1 MIYMPI
7 NVSINTLD
15 SMYTFLKNLSNG
27 SFNEQEIDSI
37 LDHPDYQIEFLRYG
51 ERVTKERFKNYLLH
65 VLELTKEQIEN
76 EDLQVHHSCYEYFFD
91 DMKKF
96 EDEILK
102 IEQIFSSEFIKDQLN
117 IARNGLPDDL
127 KIGDITILF
136 TFGIGMSFG
145 YPYTNELGEHF
156 IHFDVLQL
164 VRDFSIEELKY
175 QLAHE
180 IHHIGVNQLHDK
192 IDLSKIPLEQLFLLF
207 FSGEGLAVKYCNNAK
222 GVLSKFLYRDKE
234 PNLGLD
240 HKSWNYLNDHFNE
253 YFNHFVEDLH
263 NIREG
268 KIINQE
274 ELGNIVSSYWMNAH
288 TEEQSEDETGRLK
301 QLPLYSFGNDLWGV
315 IHDQFGKEQV
325 YDLFNN
331 LDEFIPK
338 YNEAIKSIGKSEFL
352 LPER

>member
-1 MIYMPI
+1 MQIKR
-7 NVSINTLD
+7 SIATLN
-15 SMYTFLKNLSNG
+15 SMYTFLKNLYSG
-27 SFNEQEIDSI
+27 SFNEQELDSI
-37 LDHPDYQIEFLRYG
+37 LDHSDYQIEFLRYG
-51 ERVTKERFKNYLLH
+51 GRVTKKKFKNYLLN
-65 VLELTKEQIEN
+65 VLELSKEQIEN
-76 EDLQVHHSCYEYFFD
+76 EDLRVHHSCYEYFFD
-91 DMKKF
+91 NMKKF
-96 EDEILK
+96 EEENLK
-102 IEQIFSSEFIKDQLN
+102 IEQIFSLEFIKNQLN

-145 YPYTNELGEHF
+145 YPYTNELGENF

-180 IHHIGVNQLHDK
+180 IHHVGVNQLHEM
-192 IDLSKIPLEQLFLLF
+192 INLSKLPLEQLFLLY
-207 FSGEGLAVKYCNNAK
+207 FSGEGLAVKYCNNAQ
-222 GVLSKFLYRDKE
+222 GILSKLLYPDKE

-240 HKSWNYLNDHFNE
+240 NTSWNYLNDHFNE
-253 YFNHFVEDLH
+253 YFNHFVDDLH

-268 KIINQE
+268 KIGNQE
-274 ELGNIVSSYWMNAH
+274 ELGDIIGSYWMNAH
-288 TEEQSEDETGRLK
+288 TEDQSEDEPGILK
-301 QLPLYSFGNDLWGV
+301 QLPLYSFGNELWGV

-325 YDLFNN
+325 YELFNN

-338 YNEAIKSIGKSEFL
+338 YNEAIKSIGKSEFV